1 MSHVNDIVFA
11 TNPCVYNILHV
22 SCLGHSGC
30 NKMMNQEFVC
40 FWVQGGASI
49 QRQLFQWDEWQ
60 PTRLEDDMIG
70 DGKPPETE
78 TTV

>member
-1 MSHVNDIVFA
+1 
-11 TNPCVYNILHV
+11 
-22 SCLGHSGC
+22 
-30 NKMMNQEFVC
+30 MMNQEFVC
-40 FWVQGGASI
+40 FCVQGGASI